1 MSHGAD
7 DFDQDL
13 LLSGFLANASST
25 AAGAGR
31 LDSARIIEVH
41 QLPLLK
47 IELLRCRPQQ
57 RQYVQQVPLGWSA
70 KRGAKLGPQMHVG
83 KALGQG
89 VQVLHELL
97 QMP

>member
-1 MSHGAD
+1 MSHVAH

-41 QLPLLK
+41 QLFLFKSKTLT
-47 IELLRCRPQQ
+47 CTPQQ
-57 RQYVQQVPLGWSA
+57 QQVVQQVPLGWSA
-70 KRGAKLGPQMHVG
+70 KRGAKLGPQMYVG

-89 VQVLHELL
+89 VQVFHWLL
-97 QMP
+97 